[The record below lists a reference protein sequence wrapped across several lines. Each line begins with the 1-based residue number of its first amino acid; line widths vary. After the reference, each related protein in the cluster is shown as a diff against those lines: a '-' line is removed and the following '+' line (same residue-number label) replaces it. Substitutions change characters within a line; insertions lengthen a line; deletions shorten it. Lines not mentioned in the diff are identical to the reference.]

1 MTAGTIFQN
10 GGWLAQLACVLLI
23 LGVMSEGMRRL
34 RIGVAAA
41 ALAMLAYAVSFSGN
55 GMLAFWSAVLLG
67 ANLLQLGR
75 LIARGRG
82 IRFDVRDEALRTTL
96 MPDLPRPHARAL
108 IDQGNW
114 IAGRAGEQLVKEDTP
129 VSHLFFLHEG
139 GAEVSLGG
147 QAVGK
152 CRPGDLIGDA
162 TALDGTPATGTVTLA
177 EQSRFWCIEAP
188 RLREYLAGHPE
199 LRSGLE
205 RRVNE
210 SLRAKLEAANQRLAE
225 T

>member
-1 MTAGTIFQN
+1 MTAGTIFAN
-10 GGWLAQLACVLLI
+10 GGWLAQLACALLVFA
-23 LGVMSEGMRRL
+23 LMSESMRRM
-34 RIGVAAA
+34 RIVLAVA
-41 ALAMLAYAVSFSGN
+41 ALAMLGYAVAFSGD

-75 LIARGRG
+75 LIAQGRG
-82 IRFDVRDEALRTTL
+82 IRFDAADEALRATL

-114 IAGRAGEQLVKEDTP
+114 VSGRPGEQLTHEDQA
-129 VSHLFFLHEG
+129 VSHLFFLREG
-139 GAEVSLGG
+139 LANVEHRG
-147 QAVGK
+147 QPVGQ

-162 TALDGTPATGTVTLA
+162 TALDGTPATGTVTLGA
-177 EQSRFWCIEAP
+177 PSRFWCIEAP
-188 RLREYLAGHPE
+188 RLREYLAQHPE

-210 SLRAKLEAANQRLAE
+210 SLRAKLEVANQRLAGA
-225 T
+225 